1 MQRAN
6 PEIVL
11 LAGGSELFPGRRARS
26 PQIFSRSTR
35 ERCRRWSP
43 AVHFVVDPRAIT
55 ESTKALL
62 ACQVTLG
69 VVDKATSVDGLFD
82 STFFEKAKS
91 EKSKSE
97 NFSKK

>member
-1 MQRAN
+1 M
-6 PEIVL
+6 
-11 LAGGSELFPGRRARS
+11 
-26 PQIFSRSTR
+26 
-35 ERCRRWSP
+35 
-43 AVHFVVDPRAIT
+43 
-55 ESTKALL
+55 L